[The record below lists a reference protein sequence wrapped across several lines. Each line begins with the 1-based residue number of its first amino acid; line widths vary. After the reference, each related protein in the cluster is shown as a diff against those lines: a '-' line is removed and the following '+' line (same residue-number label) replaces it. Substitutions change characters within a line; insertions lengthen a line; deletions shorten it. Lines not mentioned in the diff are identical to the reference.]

1 MADKSYFSRELLQ
14 FLKELR
20 RNNKRAWFQA
30 NKQRYELA
38 VREPMLRFIADFG
51 FHLHRISRH
60 FVADARPIGGS
71 MFRIHRDIRFT
82 KDKSPYKTH
91 AGAHFSH
98 GKAEEGV
105 HAPGFYLH
113 LEPGG
118 CFAAAGLWHP
128 DSRTLVKVREAIVLR
143 PEAWKKACR
152 GLTLEGESL
161 NRPPRGYDPNHAF
174 VEDLKRR
181 DFVTSIDFSE
191 AQVCSSG
198 FLRDFAAASKRMS
211 PLVEFLTKAVGL
223 GW

>member
-1 MADKSYFSRELLQ
+1 MADKPYFSRELFR

-20 RNNKRAWFQA
+20 RNNTREWFQA

-51 FHLHRISRH
+51 VPLRKISAY

-71 MFRIHRDIRFT
+71 MFRIHRDIRFS

-91 AGAHFSH
+91 AAAHFSH
-98 GKAEEGV
+98 GAAEEGV

-113 LEPGG
+113 LEPGN

-128 DSRTLVKVREAIVLR
+128 DARTLVKVRDAIVRR
-143 PEAWKKACR
+143 PEAWKKARR

-161 NRPPRGYDPNHAF
+161 NRPPRGYDPKPPL
-174 VEDLKRR
+174 VEDLKRK
-181 DFVTSIDFSE
+181 DFVTSLELSE
-191 AQVCSSG
+191 AQVYSSSL
-198 FLRDFAAASKRMS
+198 LRDFADASKRMS